1 MAFDPSTIQDTYYRN
16 KLHPDASTSLDA
28 EFLPYMQYMP
38 AFMASMQAISNTAT
52 GYYGSKTAKAQY
64 QAAAAQARGQA
75 KLSRLNAQNA
85 SVSLLYNQARYE
97 NAAMQQG
104 LAAAQ
109 QMAQTRVSQAGSGV
123 YMNSTSSYEVRAS
136 ERFAQAVNHA
146 NLEVNRVNQLAEDKG
161 AITQHLS
168 NAVGYEGEARAND
181 IMADSIN
188 PKQAAWAQVI
198 GGIGQ
203 IAGSIAMSQA
213 FSQALPTMGSAGG
226 AGAASTAHAHTAN
239 SNGGI
244 GFYRF

>member
-16 KLHPDASTSLDA
+16 KLHPDASTSLDT
-28 EFLPYMQYMP
+28 ELMPYMQYMP
-38 AFMASMQAISNTAT
+38 AFMASMQTISNTAT
-52 GYYGSKTAKAQY
+52 GYYGSKSTKAQY
-64 QAAAAQARGQA
+64 QAAASQARGQA

-168 NAVGYEGEARAND
+168 DAVGYEGEARANE
-181 IMADSIN
+181 IIADSIN
-188 PKQAAWAQVI
+188 PKRNAWAQVI

-203 IAGSIAMSQA
+203 IAGSIAMAQA

-226 AGAASTAHAHTAN
+226 AGAASTTHAHTAN

-244 GFYRF
+244 GFFRF